1 MGTEQYSDL
10 VLYRRGAGLLLN
22 PYSPVSE
29 ELANN
34 DGIYLKYPYSY
45 VFWDL
50 FKWGDYGSEN
60 KFPFI
65 SNETGAYYPEAS
77 NDYVKKIKT
86 NGVNWPSGENFKPFI
101 YFSLNN
107 NGIIKK
113 PNDYYTITQ
122 LGYKLSGAAGTHNIY
137 DSGVFEFTK
146 RYGKAE
152 YQGDYNPFSPYNP
165 SGTTNYDSVTI
176 SALNSNP
183 QFYNFRPV
191 TNAIGYQAVST
202 EPSSIQY
209 PNGRTRFV
217 KCEGTV
223 SWSPVYGFICD
234 YNTTQINIYVNNY
247 NPARNGFVKYGTL
260 PFDESQFV
268 LLTDN
273 SDIHHRP
280 VWWKEYGTEFTSDTI
295 PYNQEIQNIV
305 PYLEI
310 ILRDNND
317 TTQPEYDISSN
328 PLTAGFG
335 CNFSLPD
342 EPGYLEKV
350 GVYTALRTPNNETPF
365 VMRNQIMKFDLKA
378 SMFFG
383 CPDACW
389 HSNKVV
395 KIKLKYQNGTVSIYK
410 NSGNI
415 VNTGYPE
422 VEVSL
427 KINWNDYEEEIVDNI
442 DIFFDHTE
450 GGQDYG
456 ILWSKEIECPA
467 GQAKRLVDVCVLEI
481 RDKT

>member
-1 MGTEQYSDL
+1 MGTEQYNDL

-22 PYSPVSE
+22 PYSPVFGS
-29 ELANN
+29 N
-34 DGIYLKYPYSY
+34 DGIANPLS
-45 VFWDL
+45 FSL
-50 FKWGDYGSEN
+50 FRWGLNYDQN
-60 KFPFI
+60 KFPII
-65 SNETGAYYPEAS
+65 SNENGAFYPDAS
-77 NDYVKKIKT
+77 NDYLKKIKT
-86 NGVNWPSGENFKPFI
+86 NGTEYGFNRFPFI
-101 YFSLNN
+101 YFS
-107 NGIIKK
+107 IKNRGLIK
-113 PNDYYTITQ
+113 RPSDTYTIKQT
-122 LGYKLSGAAGTHNIY
+122 GYKASGFGYTNGGHNIY
-137 DSGVFEFTK
+137 YSGVFAFTK
-146 RYGKAE
+146 RFGKGE
-152 YQGDYNPFSPYNP
+152 YQGDYNPFTPYNP
-165 SGTTNYDSVTI
+165 SGTTNDSVTI

-191 TNAIGYQAVST
+191 TTAEGYQAVGTLPAST
-202 EPSSIQY
+202 QY
-209 PNGRTRFV
+209 PNGRTLFA
-217 KCEGTV
+217 KAEGTV
-223 SWSPVYGFICD
+223 TWDPIYGFVCN
-234 YNTTQINIYVNNY
+234 YNTNPIYIYVNNY
-247 NPARNGFVKYGTL
+247 NPSRNGYVKYGTL

-273 SDIHHRP
+273 SDAYHRP

-295 PYNQEIQNIV
+295 PYNNVIENTYYNF
-305 PYLEI
+305 PEI

-328 PLTAGFG
+328 PLMAGLFT
-335 CNFSLPD
+335 NFNNPDLPC
-342 EPGYLEKV
+342 YLEKL

-365 VMRNQIMKFDLKA
+365 VMRNQIMKFDFKA
-378 SMFFG
+378 NMIDG

-395 KIKLKYQNGTVSIYK
+395 KIKLKYQKGTVSIYK

-442 DIFFDHTE
+442 DIFFDQGE
-450 GGQDYG
+450 NGQDYG